1 MEIVDMKIIA
11 QSNANI
17 YQYGNA
23 DFVKYQSLIF
33 LRIFINFQLF
43 FKFTSSLFLMMI
55 VISFLLKPLNVLFV
69 IFSLLSGIS
78 IVPFADYTT

>member
-23 DFVKYQSLIF
+23 DFVKYQKYIGEVFVKNLQK
-33 LRIFINFQLF
+33 QLYI
-43 FKFTSSLFLMMI
+43 TDL
-55 VISFLLKPLNVLFV
+55 
-69 IFSLLSGIS
+69 
-78 IVPFADYTT
+78 